1 MDVQKNLGGR
11 LPPKVSVVL
20 PTYNRGYIISRA
32 IESILAQ
39 TFQDFELIIVDDGSS
54 DNTERVVRTFTDP
67 RIRYIKELHRG
78 GAAARNTGIF
88 IAQGE
93 FIAFQDSDD
102 EWLPEKLARQVEAFR
117 TAGPEIGVV
126 YTGFW
131 KNTKEGTRIYYP
143 PASVRQ
149 KEGNI
154 YEELLHGNFV
164 TNQAAMVRRECF
176 HQIGGYDESLPGM
189 HELDLWLRMA
199 KRYEFS
205 YIPKGLVVT
214 HFTEDSITAHHEY
227 RLRGREIIFSKHFSD
242 FEKYPAVLAAE
253 AFVIGNTKALRGDM
267 EGARSYLAIAWRT
280 KPANLKY
287 LAALALSLT
296 RSKSFYRKIGKYGGR
311 AL

>member
-1 MDVQKNLGGR
+1 M
-11 LPPKVSVVL
+11 PPKISVVL

-32 IESILAQ
+32 VESILNQ
-39 TFQDFELIIVDDGSS
+39 TFSDFELIIVDDGST
-54 DNTERVVRTFTDP
+54 DNTESVVRTFRDP
-67 RIRYIKELHRG
+67 RIRYVKELHRG

-88 IAQGE
+88 ISRGE

-102 EWLPEKLARQVEAFR
+102 EWLPEKLALQAEAFR
-117 TAGPEIGVV
+117 GAGPEVGIV

-131 KNTKEGTRIYYP
+131 KNTKEGARVYYP
-143 PASVRQ
+143 SASVRQ

-176 HQIGGYDESLPGM
+176 YSVGGYDESLPGM

-199 KRYEFS
+199 KRYEFT

-227 RLRGREIIFSKHFSD
+227 RLKGREIIFSKHFED
-242 FEKYPAVLAAE
+242 FEKYPKVLAAE

-267 EGARSYLAIAWRT
+267 RGARSYLAIAWRT
-280 KPANLKY
+280 EPLNIKY
-287 LAALALSLT
+287 LAALVLALAG
-296 RSKSFYRKIGKYGGR
+296 SKNFYRKIGKYAGR